1 MLRQD
6 DHVPITSITFEFED
20 AKETDIFDKINELT
34 KPKATRALLYDDL
47 CVVRDA
53 FKSPRVRLESKKVL
67 IVFVND
73 LNNVEGVQDVIGEIQ
88 GMDVRLVAVGF
99 GDQAN
104 LNQLEKITKRD
115 ALHFEEFESA
125 RTVGT
130 AIVQDVEGKDVY
142 EIYVDYFTT
151 PYFIFFRDTLSAV
164 ALLGLL
170 SAICLTPSAI
180 AFSKTELAVL
190 LFFLGRIV
198 VVADQFICATKTE
211 RKATR
216 KRHRSFQTT
225 LYEECSDPD
234 LNADTSYMK
243 LVLRKFVNYCNDRW
257 HACDFIILIMYVMTA
272 TLRMVTWVSSSSVSG
287 NGTLAIT
294 GYLYGLIASFL
305 TVRAFGHVMEVDR
318 GMGAIEIAV
327 FVILKDLRTIF
338 WLFVATILGFSLA
351 LTKTIIVE
359 TSYISSGNFHKDRGY
374 DFTRWWDIA
383 RDLVRSLLGMTSL
396 TPLESHKE
404 HGPSAILANLLYIRF
419 LVVGAI
425 LLINLMIALLS
436 NTYEIVQN
444 NALKEWSFKK
454 AVTVKTY
461 STCHP
466 APVPINLVTMPL
478 IAVCRMCQR
487 CLCKTKSF
495 EMPGVREESRDAA
508 LDKLVEKLQR
518 TYFATYGYSFPLT
531 DEGKIDEVLHETD
544 GNRKMCNQIIQ
555 RVFEPSSLG
564 QTIVQNGTFE
574 WESLGIGI
582 EGSLLTYEGSS
593 SCYSCENRKIS
604 WAHHGARGLAPFTPE
619 MPRFEVLIQESG
631 ERRIVAVGAVYE
643 GYNCHFMPGWKNGTV
658 GYHADDG
665 RIFEPSYRQQGKE
678 VPDAMAYRGDLMAC
692 EVDFEGARNDSVP
705 VTFFKNN
712 IEVARTSLRFIPDRT
727 KLFPFIGMGYTGIRV
742 LAKMC
747 PRHNQQAQ
755 RPTDAINIPWDT
767 NVQEKLDILREE
779 MNVMEINRKQEVK
792 ELESKLLYEI
802 RQLTREIRE
811 KNI

>member
-1 MLRQD
+1 M
-6 DHVPITSITFEFED
+6 
-20 AKETDIFDKINELT
+20 
-34 KPKATRALLYDDL
+34 
-47 CVVRDA
+47 
-53 FKSPRVRLESKKVL
+53 
-67 IVFVND
+67 FVND

-198 VVADQFICATKTE
+198 VVADQFICATKTD

-234 LNADTSYMK
+234 LKADPSYMK

-257 HACDFIILIMYVMTA
+257 HACDVIILIMYVMTA

-287 NGTLAIT
+287 NRTLAIT

-327 FVILKDLRTIF
+327 FVILKDLRTIC

-351 LTKTIIVE
+351 ITKTIIVE

-383 RDLVRSLLGMTSL
+383 RHLARSLLGMTSL
-396 TPLESHKE
+396 TPFESLKE
-404 HGPSAILANLLYIRF
+404 HGPSAILANLLYMMF
-419 LVVGAI
+419 LVVGVI

-436 NTYEIVQN
+436 NTYEKVQN

-454 AVTVKTY
+454 AVTIKSY

-508 LDKLVEKLQR
+508 LDKLVEKLKR

-593 SCYSCENRKIS
+593 SCYTCENRKIS
-604 WAHHGARGLAPFTPE
+604 WAHHGARGLTPFTPE

-631 ERRIVAVGAVYE
+631 ERRIVAVGAVYK
-643 GYNCHFMPGWKNGTV
+643 GYDCHFMPGWKNGTV